1 MLTQIAIPVF
11 LLVLG
16 PYLVYQGTK
25 DKIEPG
31 ATLGILFGAMC
42 VTFGVLALIRAVKSV
57 MWRREMIRYLTP
69 DQEANRGDSL
79 GQHLE

>member
-1 MLTQIAIPVF
+1 MFAQIAIPVF
-11 LLVLG
+11 LLILG

-57 MWRREMIRYLTP
+57 LWRREMIRYLTP
-69 DQEANRGDSL
+69 DQEGNRQESVS
-79 GQHLE
+79 QHLE